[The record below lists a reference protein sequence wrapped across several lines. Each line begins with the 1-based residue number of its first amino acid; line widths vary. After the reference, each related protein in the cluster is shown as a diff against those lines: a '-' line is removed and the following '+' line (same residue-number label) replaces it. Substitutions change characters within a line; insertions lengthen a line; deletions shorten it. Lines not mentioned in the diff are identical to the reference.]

1 MSNDTK
7 RNTTTSNNPSEEP
20 LTEALRARRQR
31 ELRKEK
37 EAERRASK
45 VSIAEK
51 WKNHRYLLP
60 RAIYYLFHS
69 IWVAAVAIGG
79 FIAWLI
85 SMLFL

>member
-7 RNTTTSNNPSEEP
+7 SNTTTSNKPSEEP

-31 ELRKEK
+31 ELRIER

-45 VSIAEK
+45 TSIADK
-51 WKNHRYLLP
+51 WKNHRFLLP
-60 RAIYYLFHS
+60 RAIYYLLHS
-69 IWVAAVAIGG
+69 IWIAAVAIGG

>member
-1 MSNDTK
+1 MLKDSKNITI
-7 RNTTTSNNPSEEP
+7 TSNKLTEEP

-45 VSIAEK
+45 ASIVEK
-51 WKNHRYLLP
+51 WKTHKYWLP
-60 RAIYYLFHS
+60 RATYYLLHS
-69 IWVAAVAIGG
+69 IWIATVAIGG

-85 SMLFL
+85 SILFI